1 MPKYRCVVATP
12 TKELFSGD
20 VSYAR
25 IPGVDGY
32 YGVLAGH
39 EQYVGMNRPGILTLT
54 VDEEGNDKRT
64 FMVYNGVAQMF
75 NNHLSILAQLG
86 REFDEI
92 DVEDTRRKMDEAKA
106 ELEEI
111 RAAEGKGDDAQIKT
125 REDYIEWCE
134 LQIKAKEQGIL

>member
-12 TKELFSGD
+12 EKELFSGD
-20 VSYAR
+20 IAYAR

-32 YGVLAGH
+32 YGILSDH

-54 VDEEGNDKRT
+54 LDEEGTEKRT
-64 FMVYNGVAQMF
+64 FMVYKGLAQMF

-86 REFDEI
+86 REYDEI
-92 DVEDTRRKMDEAKA
+92 DIADTKQKLAEAEA
-106 ELEEI
+106 DLEEI
-111 RAAEGKGDDAQIKT
+111 KREYDKADDAQIKT
-125 REDYIEWCE
+125 REEYIEWCK